1 MGQGSGREKGGKEKG
16 KEEERKGGGGEEIL
30 YDGKQ

>member
-16 KEEERKGGGGEEIL
+16 KEEERKGGGEEIL